1 VGFTAFSLDLLL
13 LLTVGL
19 VPAALDDLTAELVPE
34 ERVAVLAEERVA
46 VPPALELERTVLLPA
61 ERVALELAALLERVV
76 PELERVPEL
85 TELLRVALLPELERV
100 PELTE
105 LLRVALLPPLERVP
119 ELTELLRVALLLE
132 RDALLLTV
140 PPTDLEVVAEERDT
154 PELELERETPEL

>member
-1 VGFTAFSLDLLL
+1 M
-13 LLTVGL
+13 
-19 VPAALDDLTAELVPE
+19 PAALDDLTAELVPE

-61 ERVALELAALLERVV
+61 ERVAPELAALLERV
-76 PELERVPEL
+76 VPEL

-105 LLRVALLPPLERVP
+105 LLRVALLRVALLPELERVP

-140 PPTDLEVVAEERDT
+140 PPPDLEVVAEERDT
-154 PELELERETPEL
+154 PELELEREAPEL

>member
-1 VGFTAFSLDLLL
+1 M
-13 LLTVGL
+13 
-19 VPAALDDLTAELVPE
+19 PAALDDLTAELVPE

-76 PELERVPEL
+76 PEL
-85 TELLRVALLPELERV
+85 TELLRVALLPE
-100 PELTE
+100 
-105 LLRVALLPPLERVP
+105 LERVP

-154 PELELERETPEL
+154 PELEREAPEL

>member
-1 VGFTAFSLDLLL
+1 M
-13 LLTVGL
+13 
-19 VPAALDDLTAELVPE
+19 PAALDDLTAELVPE

-61 ERVALELAALLERVV
+61 ERVALERAALLERV
-76 PELERVPEL
+76 
-85 TELLRVALLPELERV
+85 V

-154 PELELERETPEL
+154 PELELEREAPEL

>member
-1 VGFTAFSLDLLL
+1 MGFTCLLA
-13 LLTVGL
+13 TVGL

-46 VPPALELERTVLLPA
+46 VLPALALERTVLLPA
-61 ERVALELAALLERVV
+61 ERVALELAALLERV
-76 PELERVPEL
+76 VPEL

-105 LLRVALLPPLERVP
+105 LLRVALLPELERV
-119 ELTELLRVALLLE
+119 
-132 RDALLLTV
+132 LLLTV

-154 PELELERETPEL
+154 LELEREAPEL

>member
-1 VGFTAFSLDLLL
+1 M
-13 LLTVGL
+13 GL

-46 VPPALELERTVLLPA
+46 VPPALALERTVLLPA

-76 PELERVPEL
+76 PEP
-85 TELLRVALLPELERV
+85 TELLRVALLPE
-100 PELTE
+100 
-105 LLRVALLPPLERVP
+105 LERVP

-154 PELELERETPEL
+154 LELERETPEL

>member
-1 VGFTAFSLDLLL
+1 M
-13 LLTVGL
+13 GL

-46 VPPALELERTVLLPA
+46 VPPALALERTVLLPA

-76 PELERVPEL
+76 PEPTELLRVALLPEPERVPEL
-85 TELLRVALLPELERV
+85 TELLRVALLPE
-100 PELTE
+100 
-105 LLRVALLPPLERVP
+105 LERVP

-154 PELELERETPEL
+154 LELERETPEL

>member
-1 VGFTAFSLDLLL
+1 MGFTAFSLDLLL

-46 VPPALELERTVLLPA
+46 VPPALALERTVLLPA
-61 ERVALELAALLERVV
+61 ERVALELAALLERVAV
-76 PELERVPEL
+76 PVLVERLVPEL
-85 TELLRVALLPELERV
+85 TELLERVELLLLLERV
-100 PELTE
+100 AVLPE
-105 LLRVALLPPLERVP
+105 LERVP

-154 PELELERETPEL
+154 LELERETPEL

>member
-1 VGFTAFSLDLLL
+1 M
-13 LLTVGL
+13 GL

-46 VPPALELERTVLLPA
+46 VPPALALERTVLLPA
-61 ERVALELAALLERVV
+61 ERVALDLAALLERV
-76 PELERVPEL
+76 VPEL

-105 LLRVALLPPLERVP
+105 LLRVALLPELERVP

-154 PELELERETPEL
+154 LELEREAPEL

>member
-1 VGFTAFSLDLLL
+1 M
-13 LLTVGL
+13 
-19 VPAALDDLTAELVPE
+19 PAALDDLTAELVPE

-61 ERVALELAALLERVV
+61 ERVAPELAALLERV
-76 PELERVPEL
+76 VPEL
-85 TELLRVALLPELERV
+85 TELLRVALLPE
-100 PELTE
+100 
-105 LLRVALLPPLERVP
+105 LERVP

-154 PELELERETPEL
+154 PELELEREAPEL

>member
-1 VGFTAFSLDLLL
+1 M
-13 LLTVGL
+13 
-19 VPAALDDLTAELVPE
+19 PAALDDLTAELVPE

-46 VPPALELERTVLLPA
+46 VPPALALERTVLLPA

-76 PELERVPEL
+76 PEP
-85 TELLRVALLPELERV
+85 TELLRVALLPE
-100 PELTE
+100 
-105 LLRVALLPPLERVP
+105 LERVP

-154 PELELERETPEL
+154 LELEREAPEL

>member
-1 VGFTAFSLDLLL
+1 MGFTAFSLDLLL

-46 VPPALELERTVLLPA
+46 VPPALALERTVLLPA

-76 PELERVPEL
+76 PEP

-105 LLRVALLPPLERVP
+105 LLRVAP
-119 ELTELLRVALLLE
+119 LLE

-154 PELELERETPEL
+154 LELEREAPEL

>member
-1 VGFTAFSLDLLL
+1 MLA
-13 LLTVGL
+13 TVGL

-46 VPPALELERTVLLPA
+46 VLPALALERTVLLPA

-76 PELERVPEL
+76 PEL
-85 TELLRVALLPELERV
+85 TELLRVALLPE
-100 PELTE
+100 
-105 LLRVALLPPLERVP
+105 LERVP

-154 PELELERETPEL
+154 PELEREAPEL

>member
-1 VGFTAFSLDLLL
+1 M
-13 LLTVGL
+13 
-19 VPAALDDLTAELVPE
+19 PAALDDLTAELVPE

-46 VPPALELERTVLLPA
+46 VPPALALERTVLLPA

-76 PELERVPEL
+76 PEP
-85 TELLRVALLPELERV
+85 TELLRVALLPE
-100 PELTE
+100 
-105 LLRVALLPPLERVP
+105 LERVP

-154 PELELERETPEL
+154 LELERETPEL

>member
-1 VGFTAFSLDLLL
+1 MGITAFSLDLLL

-46 VPPALELERTVLLPA
+46 VPPALALERTVLLPA

-76 PELERVPEL
+76 PEP
-85 TELLRVALLPELERV
+85 TELLRVALLPE
-100 PELTE
+100 
-105 LLRVALLPPLERVP
+105 LERVP

-154 PELELERETPEL
+154 LELERETPEL